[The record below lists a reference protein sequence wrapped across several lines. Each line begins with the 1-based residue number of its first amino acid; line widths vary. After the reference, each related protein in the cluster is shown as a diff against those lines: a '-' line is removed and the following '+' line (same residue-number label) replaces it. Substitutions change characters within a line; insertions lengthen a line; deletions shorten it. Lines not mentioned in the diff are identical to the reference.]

1 MLCTQS
7 RSPGSNKP
15 PELFVAEYCRLIEY
29 FRSSL
34 QLLLKLHL
42 EVLLRVLTWLHR
54 SYEVLMP
61 RILFLTWCAIEKSH
75 SRWSSP
81 RALG

>member
-1 MLCTQS
+1 MYTAPWPRVGQAS
-7 RSPGSNKP
+7 
-15 PELFVAEYCRLIEY
+15 ELFVAEYCRLIEY

-34 QLLLKLHL
+34 RLLSKLRL
-42 EVLLRVLTWLHR
+42 EVLRVLTWLHR

-61 RILFLTWCAIEKSH
+61 QILFLIWCAIEKSH
-75 SRWSSP
+75 SIWSSP